1 MLEVQDLHT
10 YHGSIKVL
18 KGISFR
24 MKQGEMLA
32 IIGANGA
39 GKSTLL
45 GTLSGLYQPRRGKVI
60 LDGQDITPYQ
70 IEKVV
75 RQGLILVPERRQ
87 IFEGLTVYENL
98 ELGAF
103 HRYRKDRKRLKDEAE
118 RILDIFPRLKQMLGR
133 LGGNLSGGEQQ
144 MLAIGRGLMANPKI
158 LLLDEPS
165 LGLAPLI
172 VEDIMQVLSELRS
185 RSNTTII
192 LVEQNAKAALKVSD
206 RACVLERGE
215 IALSGQSKELMEDP
229 RIQSLYLGKGS
240 FHSEKLS
247 V

>member
-1 MLEVQDLHT
+1 MLQVHDLHT
-10 YHGSIKVL
+10 YHGNMHVL
-18 KGISFR
+18 KGISFHLR
-24 MKQGEMLA
+24 EGEMLA

-45 GTLSGLYQPRRGKVI
+45 GTLAGLYQPRQGQVT
-60 LDGQDITPYQ
+60 LDGQDMTPLP
-70 IEKVV
+70 IEKIV
-75 RQGLILVPERRQ
+75 RKGMVLVPERRQ
-87 IFEGLTVYENL
+87 IFESLTVYENL
-98 ELGAF
+98 LLGAF
-103 HRYRKDRKRLKDEAE
+103 HRYRADKKQLADDAE
-118 RILDIFPRLKQMLGR
+118 RILAIFPRLKEMLDR

-172 VEDIMQVLSELRS
+172 VEDIMQVLNDLRS
-185 RSNTTII
+185 RSQTTII

-215 IALSGQSKELMEDP
+215 IALSGASKELMEDSG
-229 RIQSLYLGKGS
+229 IQSLYLGKGS
-240 FHSEKLS
+240 FSIEKLS